1 MGLEDIQKKIIS
13 DAEQKKAELLA
24 TAEQQQNTIIDQGK
38 KLTNEYKEDQ
48 HKSALSAA
56 ENLERGLI
64 IDARR
69 KLANEILARK
79 RKRIE
84 QVFEKAKAEFL
95 SSSEYKDIMKALV
108 TGSTQSKKEQVLL
121 GMNEKALDQ
130 KWLDDVNS
138 TAGAS
143 LSFSKDKGNFEGGL
157 LLVEGESFIN
167 ITADTLFALLRED
180 AEKPVADI
188 LFRG

>member
-1 MGLEDIQKKIIS
+1 MNGSVGKSIWKSYASFESGLI
-13 DAEQKKAELLA
+13 
-24 TAEQQQNTIIDQGK
+24 QQQKNPCTISNNLFLRTPGNTFVRVDGCECK
-38 KLTNEYKEDQ
+38 TTLPNPQ
-48 HKSALSAA
+48 HNQRLHFHA
-56 ENLERGLI
+56 E
-64 IDARR
+64 
-69 KLANEILARK
+69 
-79 RKRIE
+79 
-84 QVFEKAKAEFL
+84 VFHPN
-95 SSSEYKDIMKALV
+95 IMKALV